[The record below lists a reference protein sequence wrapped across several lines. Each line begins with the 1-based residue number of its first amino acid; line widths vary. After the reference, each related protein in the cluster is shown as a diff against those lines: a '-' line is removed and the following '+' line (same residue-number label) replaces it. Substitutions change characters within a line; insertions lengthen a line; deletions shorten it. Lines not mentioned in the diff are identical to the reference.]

1 MPAMPVAL
9 EMIRPL
15 AAHEIDRLE
24 PLWRALHEHHV
35 RAEPRLAGMA
45 ARSADASW
53 RRRRV
58 AYLRWWQDPDTFALV
73 AQTGTEIV
81 GYAFVTVAPGYSVW
95 DSGRKAAQLETLSV
109 APVMRGLGLG
119 QRLLAAVRERLAGAG
134 IETLVLTVACAND
147 GAQRFY
153 ARHGFRPAELL
164 LVGAT
169 ATDQNHD
176 VGGGRNAAAHRDL
189 RT

>member
-1 MPAMPVAL
+1 MPIAL
-9 EMIRPL
+9 ETIRPL

-24 PLWRALHEHHV
+24 PLWLALHEHHV
-35 RAEPRLAGMA
+35 RAEPRVAGMA
-45 ARSADASW
+45 ARSRDASW

-58 AYLRWWQDPDTFALV
+58 AYLRWMADPETFVLV
-73 AQTGTEIV
+73 AETGDELV
-81 GYAFVTVAPGYSVW
+81 GYAFVTVAAGYSVW
-95 DSGRKAAQLETLSV
+95 DSGRRAAQLETLSI
-109 APVMRGLGLG
+109 APLMRGQGLG
-119 QRLLAAVRERLAGAG
+119 ERLLASVRERLAGAG

-153 ARHGFRPAELL
+153 ARHGFRRAELL

-169 ATDQNHD
+169 ATDQDHY
-176 VGGGRNAAAHRDL
+176 GGGGSNA